1 MDENSEVI
9 TVGTDNLE
17 QPEQERQAGRTE
29 EEIDQSANSHQDI
42 SLDPPGSPQTDQRK
56 VFTLSR
62 YIFLV

>member
-29 EEIDQSANSHQDI
+29 EE

-62 YIFLV
+62 YIFLA